1 MFFSW
6 CGGNPFCSPDST
18 SSKSYRKHQLDFLK
32 WVKDSLETR
41 LAAVNAAIESVENQL
56 NRDDGEA
63 T

>member
-18 SSKSYRKHQLDFLK
+18 SSKSYRKRQLDFLK

-41 LAAVNAAIESVENQL
+41 LAAVNAAIESIENQL
-56 NRDDGEA
+56 NRDEGEA